1 MLSKLSVKK
10 PYTVIVGIISVIVL
24 GYISFQHM
32 STDLLP
38 SYVLTIKQETLAK
51 LFKQAREQFQ
61 TGIGQ
66 LDMEKIMEAAG
77 SIFNYAMEMGE
88 VMQNSVAFGEPV
100 KGEYPLVDGV
110 VFNTEKTL
118 TVDVNAIMEAV
129 KTFAAK
135 VTADETIKS
144 ALESVASMIPGA
156 EFDPAALALEDV
168 PAEQLPEVTGLVY
181 TITDDEGNETAADT
195 YVIVN
200 AKGKEDNSGDT
211 NTYVYVNETSVD
223 VIVEIPAEEVSVE
236 CYIEMGEDGVNVDF
250 AISAPDTDIEIKAS
264 AAMGETGVA
273 LEGKLYVN
281 DPDKPIL
288 TFSALFELVGERT
301 KSAFDGEKAEL
312 ALDGLA
318 DEQAD
323 SEVLSTLMMDLLT
336 NGLGRIINNIK
347 TAAPEQGAALEQM
360 AGGLMP
366 MFMGGI
372 GNINMPKTEENTESS
387 DYIYKTYRLWE
398 GYPYALVPVPNG
410 YELVENDKY
419 PIYLENPDTGSAI
432 VYYFIRIDTDEFDI
446 NDPEGLNQFYD
457 SILSDFIDEYDLVVE
472 FEVDGRLG
480 REIILTYTNDST
492 FVAESTALLARD
504 GIGIFVSE
512 VYYDSENTQDTLV
525 TAADRVRLV
534 RFVAE

>member
-1 MLSKLSVKK
+1 MKKLIAVLLAMVMAFSCTFALAEEPAQSLPGFELPAFTTTFQMELDEEAALSLLTAAGL
-10 PYTVIVGIISVIVL
+10 PEEYAGIAKTLLPLLNGMGEQVVFANNGLQYDLKIKDQDVFSLVAEATEGGFAL
-24 GYISFQHM
+24 

-51 LFKQAREQFQ
+51 LFKQAMEQFQ

-77 SIFNYAMEMGE
+77 NIFNYAMEMGE

-129 KTFAAK
+129 KTLAAK

-181 TITDDEGNETAADT
+181 TITDDENNQTAADT

-200 AKGKEDNSGDT
+200 VKGKEDNSGDT

-236 CYIEMGEDGVNVDF
+236 CYIEMGEDGVIVDY
-250 AISAPDTDIEIKAS
+250 AISAPGADVEVTA
-264 AAMGETGVA
+264 AVAMGETGVA
-273 LEGKLYVN
+273 LEAELYVN
-281 DPDKPIL
+281 DPENAIMA
-288 TFSALFELVGERT
+288 FSALFELVGERT

-312 ALDGLA
+312 ALDGLL
-318 DEQAD
+318 DEQAAP
-323 SEVLSTLMMDLLT
+323 EVIGNLMMDLMT
-336 NGLGRIINNIK
+336 NGLSQIINNVK
-347 TAAPEQGAALEQM
+347 AVMPEQGAVLEQM
-360 AGGLMP
+360 VGLLMASV
-366 MFMGGI
+366 MGG
-372 GNINMPKTEENTESS
+372 GE
-387 DYIYKTYRLWE
+387 
-398 GYPYALVPVPNG
+398 A
-410 YELVENDKY
+410 VEA
-419 PIYLENPDTGSAI
+419 P
-432 VYYFIRIDTDEFDI
+432 
-446 NDPEGLNQFYD
+446 
-457 SILSDFIDEYDLVVE
+457 
-472 FEVDGRLG
+472 
-480 REIILTYTNDST
+480 
-492 FVAESTALLARD
+492 AE
-504 GIGIFVSE
+504 
-512 VYYDSENTQDTLV
+512 
-525 TAADRVRLV
+525 
-534 RFVAE
+534 